1 MSGIVCGARNI
12 FPVAVRKKHKPFR
25 RFVRLVLFW
34 LGMLLIALLAI
45 PTGVLL
51 VFICSVWTAVDR
63 ILSLTD

>member
-1 MSGIVCGARNI
+1 MSSGICGIQNV
-12 FPVAVRKKHKPFR
+12 FSVAVRKKHKPFR
-25 RFVRLVLFW
+25 RFVSLVLFW

-51 VFICSVWTAVDR
+51 VFIYSVWTAVDR